1 MDNNFKGRNESKFTV
16 VYCNDP
22 TPDMLKPERYIM
34 FIKHL
39 VKVVK
44 EQEQIQMNCDE

>member
-1 MDNNFKGRNESKFTV
+1 MTNNVNKNVPKFNV
-16 VYCNDP
+16 VYCNEP
-22 TPDMLKPERYIM
+22 TPDMLKAERYIQ

-39 VKVVK
+39 VNVVK